1 MNKFIVLFLLLIPI
15 AAYAT
20 PISPIIPSG
29 TTLPATCRT
38 GAQFIDT
45 DADTDGSLYIC
56 VATDTWK
63 EVDDD
68 GGAGGDI
75 AKVGTPAQYEWGIW
89 TGDGTLKGLAV
100 TGSKVVC
107 TDVNGEPVACTNL
120 TDLAFSSY
128 LAITDIDD
136 SPVDSETSAP
146 ISSNWAYDHV
156 AAADPHAGYVLESD
170 IGSTVQAYDA
180 DTAKTD
186 EAETLTAAWDLAGS
200 DADSVTGIPLD
211 SDFGSNGIMVRTGAG
226 TYGIGTT
233 FDIQMGGED
242 WILMGEAGGT
252 FNAEQIAPAA
262 ALTALESYR
271 AAWADYESTTTGF
284 TNDPTPATKEFVHY
298 RVKGDEV
305 SIFFNIE
312 GTSDATDFSF
322 TLPHTIKNTDG
333 FSVSRPVSYKDNGSW
348 ASTWGRV
355 VCVYNTS
362 TCNVYTDAGT
372 GVFTASGAKASLG
385 DFIYVK
391 Q

>member
-1 MNKFIVLFLLLIPI
+1 MDKEISMNKFIVLFLLLIPI
-15 AAYAT
+15 AVCAT

-29 TTLPATCRT
+29 TTLPATCRI
-38 GAQFIDT
+38 GSLFIDT
-45 DADTDGSLYIC
+45 DADTDGALYQC
-56 VATDTWK
+56 AETDTWK
-63 EVDDD
+63 VV
-68 GGAGGDI
+68 GAGAGGGDI
-75 AKVGTPAQYEWGIW
+75 TKVGTPAQYEWGIW

-186 EAETLTAAWDLAGS
+186 VAETLTAAWDLAGS

-211 SDFGSNGIMVRTGAG
+211 SDFSSNGIMVRTGAG

-233 FDIQMGGED
+233 FDI
-242 WILMGEAGGT
+242 
-252 FNAEQIAPAA
+252 
-262 ALTALESYR
+262 ALTQERY
-271 AAWADYESTTTGF
+271 
-284 TNDPTPATKEFVHY
+284 PP
-298 RVKGDEV
+298 
-305 SIFFNIE
+305 
-312 GTSDATDFSF
+312 
-322 TLPHTIKNTDG
+322 
-333 FSVSRPVSYKDNGSW
+333 
-348 ASTWGRV
+348 
-355 VCVYNTS
+355 
-362 TCNVYTDAGT
+362 
-372 GVFTASGAKASLG
+372 SL
-385 DFIYVK
+385 FPL
-391 Q
+391 QQEH